1 MSFSVRFIRWGGAA
15 PAVLLT
21 IFGFPAWSDDAAVL
35 VQCPAPVPG
44 RYLVLGSG
52 LFDDQPI
59 ARLLQEEWR
68 ANGDIDGARF
78 NRDGVQMLEQAYQG
92 RWRTSGPCQAR
103 VDRQNGLRVSHTMD
117 FLDPNG
123 HPKLALSLTPGST
136 LNKRYWLQST
146 RGCNQSRFAGNYLVD
161 FTGQVRKSNQ
171 WRPYASMGKFRI
183 DGLHLTGTLI
193 SSLNGQIS
201 DSKVDGDLD
210 LESNCFGLLR
220 WKDPQGH
227 EQIYRVVAEATG
239 NRILAVSQGSDLV
252 SVGVLE
258 RQ

>member
-1 MSFSVRFIRWGGAA
+1 MAFSVRFIRWGAVA
-15 PAVLLT
+15 HAVLASMSSS
-21 IFGFPAWSDDAAVL
+21 PAWSDGAGVL
-35 VQCPAPVPG
+35 AKCPAPLPG

-52 LFDDQPI
+52 FFEDQPI

-68 ANGDIDGARF
+68 ANGDIGGVRF
-78 NRDGVQMLEQAYQG
+78 NRDGVHMLEQAYQG
-92 RWRTSGPCQAR
+92 RWMMSGPCQAR
-103 VDRQNGLRVSHTMD
+103 VDRQNGPRMSHTMD
-117 FLDPNG
+117 FFDPNG
-123 HPKLALSLTPGST
+123 RPTLALSLTPGST
-136 LNKRYWLQST
+136 VNKRYWLQST
-146 RGCNQSRFAGNYLVD
+146 KVCNRSRFVGSYLVD
-161 FTGQVRKSNQ
+161 FTGQVRISNQ
-171 WRPYASMGKFRI
+171 WHPYASMGKLRL
-183 DGLHLTGTLI
+183 DDLQLTGVLI

-239 NRILAVSQGSDLV
+239 HRILAVSQGSDLV